1 MSLVITG
8 RRRSEGVFREGF
20 NGPLTYKQM
29 KTITILTA
37 ACAGFLLITGCAT
50 TPGKGN
56 AGANNAAPPAGIVL
70 HRDKDIE
77 GVWLAPGFNFN
88 GYDTLLIEVPVFA
101 GVERSNEAE
110 MRAMAMRVL
119 PDQIAEHVGRK
130 SLFRTVTTRAEDVKP
145 GGKCLKLQSRIIEY
159 EKGGGAARYFAG
171 AFGGGQPVIKVRG
184 QLMDGEQV
192 VCVYEMKRSGE
203 SAGSRL
209 GGVFMSDEEIQR
221 NDIRDLASDLSDFFQ
236 RTAGLK

>member
-1 MSLVITG
+1 
-8 RRRSEGVFREGF
+8 
-20 NGPLTYKQM
+20 M

-110 MRAMAMRVL
+110 MRA
-119 PDQIAEHVGRK
+119 
-130 SLFRTVTTRAEDVKP
+130 
-145 GGKCLKLQSRIIEY
+145 
-159 EKGGGAARYFAG
+159 
-171 AFGGGQPVIKVRG
+171 
-184 QLMDGEQV
+184 
-192 VCVYEMKRSGE
+192 
-203 SAGSRL
+203 
-209 GGVFMSDEEIQR
+209 
-221 NDIRDLASDLSDFFQ
+221 
-236 RTAGLK
+236 